1 MIYGG
6 EYAYLEMAYE
16 DHGVD
21 GLVSLVNERNLFRN
35 GKRGLNLVEQ
45 MKLESII
52 TDADLPRIKAAS
64 QAGGMAAVVKYLKAR
79 LKGAA

>member
-1 MIYGG
+1 
-6 EYAYLEMAYE
+6 
-16 DHGVD
+16 
-21 GLVSLVNERNLFRN
+21 
-35 GKRGLNLVEQ
+35 